1 MDLSHQGAPPKKD
14 EKVGL
19 IWVSGAVPFPP
30 GNCGQGGLRCS
41 QTGTPACC
49 VGDTISA
56 SVLSLKC
63 FDDNFKDNGMLL
75 ESEETVSL
83 MQ

>member
-1 MDLSHQGAPPKKD
+1 MDLSHQGASPKKD

-19 IWVSGAVPFPP
+19 IWFSGAVPFPP

-41 QTGTPACC
+41 RSGTSACC

-56 SVLSLKC
+56 SVLSNII